1 MTNSVERKRLG
12 ELEKAGDA
20 NATFSVEYS
29 TIVKTITKQ
38 STEFHLRAEAA
49 TAVCHPHE

>member
-1 MTNSVERKRLG
+1 MTNSGEIKRLG

-20 NATFSVEYS
+20 NAIFSVEYW
-29 TIVKTITKQ
+29 TIVKTIAKQ
-38 STEFHLRAEAA
+38 STEFHLRVEAV